1 MERVTLPVSVSLMKR
16 TSREFWRTTI
26 LYSHVSVQ
34 GFTISTCSFSIAN
47 FPILGKNLKYYSEIR
62 IIVLEIKPRT
72 NKYHKD
78 KMPPFQKFVFYLL
91 QKSIYQNPNSKIKL
105 KKKNVKLKNQIQ
117 GITPPHPTHAPP
129 VSKIKTIVPKVKN
142 SITNQRKTQTQN
154 QKNNKKKSR
163 NQNNYFINKT
173 KKIN

>member
-1 MERVTLPVSVSLMKR
+1 MLTSVEATKRKKVKTNNTTNNKADPLTISSNKNNNNDKKKSRMERVTLPVLVSLMRR

-47 FPILGKNLKYYSEIR
+47 FPILGKNLKDYLEIK
-62 IIVLEIKPRT
+62 INVLGIKPRT

-105 KKKNVKLKNQIQ
+105 KKKNVKLKNQI
-117 GITPPHPTHAPP
+117 
-129 VSKIKTIVPKVKN
+129 
-142 SITNQRKTQTQN
+142 
-154 QKNNKKKSR
+154 
-163 NQNNYFINKT
+163 
-173 KKIN
+173 